1 MIEIQLPQQ
10 IKYTETDE
18 KSGIIVVEPLHPGY
32 GLTIGNALR
41 RVLISSL
48 PGSAVTGIKI
58 KGADHEFSTIDHI
71 KEDVVDIILNI
82 KQLHLKLISGDIATI
97 NLKVKGEK
105 IVTAADIKET
115 ADVEIT
121 NKELVIATLTDKT
134 AELDMELTVEN
145 GLGYFPV
152 ESREKEKSEIGVIA
166 IDAIFTPVLKAR
178 FDIENVRVGKI
189 TNYDKLTLEIVTDGT
204 LTPTEVFKSASAI
217 LVDHFDFLKTYD
229 KKKQTK
235 KVKEEKGSEDD
246 KDTEQLEEDEK
257 KDKDVAKK

>member
-10 IKYTETDE
+10 IKYTEKDE
-18 KSGIIVVEPLHPGY
+18 KSGVIVVDPLFPGY
-32 GLTIGNALR
+32 GLTVGNALR

-58 KGADHEFSTIDHI
+58 KGVDHEFSTIEHI

-82 KQLHLKLISGDIATI
+82 KQLRLKLVGEDIATVNMKI
-97 NLKVKGEK
+97 KGEK
-105 IVTAADIKET
+105 VATAADIKET
-115 ADVEIT
+115 SAVKIT
-121 NKELVIATLTDKT
+121 NKDLVIATLTDKT

-145 GLGYFPV
+145 GLGYSPV

-204 LTPTEVFKSASAI
+204 LTPMEVFKSASAI

-229 KKKQTK
+229 KKKETK
-235 KVKEEKGSEDD
+235 KEKDQEKDGDDEDSEQSD
-246 KDTEQLEEDEK
+246 DEK
-257 KDKDVAKK
+257 KSDKDEDKK